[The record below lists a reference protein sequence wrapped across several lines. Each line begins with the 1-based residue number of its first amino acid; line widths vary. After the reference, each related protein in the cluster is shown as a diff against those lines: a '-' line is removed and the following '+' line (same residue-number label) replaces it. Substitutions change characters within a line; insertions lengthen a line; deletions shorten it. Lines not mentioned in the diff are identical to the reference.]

1 MTKNK
6 HMAKSKFETRPVGCL
21 AAETA
26 AHSTVPVMWHA
37 RRTRIMRIVLALVV
51 VATAKADIHNTLT
64 LQSGQ
69 RLNFDTGGVVSSG
82 GDLLWDGTTL
92 TPQGSATAVA
102 LANFNRLETTKS
114 YYQAFKSSAKSTPIP
129 AQKITVGTGL
139 AVFTNGGN
147 TAGGLLTA
155 VSGGSI
161 TIEFITFGVTPTGP
175 QVDSVLN
182 NSSLIPDGT
191 PSSGIAPSSIFVI
204 KGENLADA
212 GAPVLQSSAA
222 PGIPLSLNGAS
233 LTVVVN
239 GTTVHPAL
247 YYTSPTQLA
256 AVLPASTPVGTGT
269 LTVNYRGATS
279 GPFPIHVVAHAP
291 GINTYYVNTAVATD
305 GARLLTFTDAA
316 TPGETITLWTT
327 GLGADPAD
335 SDTVFSSSPHQV
347 DAAVQVY
354 VGGVAA
360 NILYHGSA
368 GYPGVDQINL
378 TIPNSVPTGCWI
390 SIAVISGGAIG
401 NVATL
406 PIRSG
411 GGACVDEFSGLNGNQ
426 IAPSGG
432 RTIRGG
438 LVALGRTNTQ
448 AKSGRTISDFT
459 DAAFEKYTGVY
470 QPTYSLSPGSCIVTY
485 DTPVPIPGITG
496 LDAGSISLTG
506 PGGLSA
512 QLKPQGIKGAF
523 YFPLDQNAIPDA
535 GGTFTFTGTGG
546 ADVGP
551 FTSTLVLNTLLV
563 WTNPSVADNVDRS
576 QDLTLKWTGGN
587 PGSYVY
593 IDGTTGAG
601 QNSVPVTY
609 RCLAHADDGQFTVP
623 SHILSALPAG
633 AGGTQVQD
641 IILSPLPASG
651 LDAATA
657 EGSISYS
664 ESGTFK

>member
-1 MTKNK
+1 MVI
-6 HMAKSKFETRPVGCL
+6 SKLETHLIGCRPPDK
-21 AAETA
+21 AAE
-26 AHSTVPVMWHA
+26 HSTFKVVPQVYC
-37 RRTRIMRIVLALVV
+37 RRILRLMLALAIAVG
-51 VATAKADIHNTLT
+51 ARADIHNTLT
-64 LQSGQ
+64 LRSGE
-69 RLNFDTGGVVSSG
+69 RLNFDTGAVAGAA

-102 LANFNRLETTKS
+102 LANFGRLETTKT

-129 AQKITVGTGL
+129 AQKIAVGTGL

-147 TAGGLLTA
+147 TAGALLTA
-155 VSGGSI
+155 VGGGSI

-182 NSSLIPDGT
+182 NSSLIPEGT

-204 KGENLADA
+204 KGENLADP

-222 PGIPLSLNGAS
+222 PGIPTTLNGAS

-239 GTTVHPAL
+239 GATVHPAL

-256 AVLPASTPVGTGT
+256 AVLPAGTPVGSGT
-269 LTVNYRGATS
+269 LTVDYRGATS
-279 GPFPIHVVAHAP
+279 PTFPIQVVAHAP
-291 GINTYYVNTAVATD
+291 GINTYYTNTAVATD
-305 GARLLTFTDAA
+305 GATVLTFTDSAQ
-316 TPGETITLWTT
+316 PGETITLWTT

-347 DAAVQVY
+347 DTPVQVY

-406 PIRSG
+406 PIHSG
-411 GGACVDEFSGLNGNQ
+411 GGACVDELSGLNGNQ

-438 LVALGRTNTQ
+438 LVAVGKTNT
-448 AKSGRTISDFT
+448 ASKSGRNISSFT

-470 QPTYSLSPGSCIVTY
+470 QPAYSLSPGSCLVTY
-485 DTPVPIPGITG
+485 ETPVPIPGITG
-496 LDAGSISLTG
+496 LDAGNISLTG
-506 PGGLSA
+506 PGGLSVK
-512 QLKPQGIKGAF
+512 LVSQGIKGAF
-523 YFPLDQNAIPDA
+523 YALLSQNAVPDT

-576 QDLTLKWTGGN
+576 QDLTVKWTGGN

-593 IDGTTGAG
+593 ISGTTGTA
-601 QNSVPVTY
+601 QNSVPVSF

-623 SHILSALPAG
+623 SHILSALAAG
-633 AGGTQVQD
+633 VGAIQVQNV
-641 IILSPLPASG
+641 INAPLPASG
-651 LDAATA
+651 LDAAIA
-657 EGSISYS
+657 EASVSFS